1 MLWRRKRQPT
11 PILLPGKSHG
21 WRSMVG
27 YSLWGRRVGHKS
39 LLLTEQQQQQTN
51 GMDGVYLCLQ
61 TRHRKPPAAA
71 PSTSSVNFNGNKK
84 FLWRVLGTFGK
95 NLASLEKSGTQG
107 KLLVKFEL
115 YCSRDTGL
123 LWWLRWWSICLQ
135 CWRPGFDPWVGKI
148 PWRRKR
154 QPTPILLPEK
164 FHGLR
169 SLVGY
174 SPWGRKELNTTEQLH
189 FTSSGH
195 YHE

>member
-1 MLWRRKRQPT
+1 MLQST
-11 PILLPGKSHG
+11 KSWTQLFVAYWTTATTNQWHG
-21 WRSMVG
+21 WCVSV
-27 YSLWGRRVGHKS
+27 S
-39 LLLTEQQQQQTN
+39 TDN
-51 GMDGVYLCLQ
+51 
-61 TRHRKPPAAA
+61 HRKTPPAA

-135 CWRPGFDPWVGKI
+135 CWRPRFNPWVGKI

-154 QPTPILLPEK
+154 QPTPVLLPEK

-174 SPWGRKELNTTEQLH
+174 SPWGHKELNMTEQLH
-189 FTSSGH
+189 CTSSGH